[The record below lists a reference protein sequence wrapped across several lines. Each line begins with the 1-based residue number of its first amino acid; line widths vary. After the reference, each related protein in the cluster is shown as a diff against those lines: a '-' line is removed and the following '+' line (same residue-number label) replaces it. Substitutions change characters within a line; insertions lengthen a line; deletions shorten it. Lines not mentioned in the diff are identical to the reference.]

1 MMTGHLP
8 YNQSVVV
15 TATDFK
21 AKCLQLLDRVNLTG
35 ERIQVTKRGKVVAE
49 LVPPHVE
56 DPGIAEPGFA
66 RETMRIV
73 GDIMEPIDVE
83 WDAMK

>member
-1 MMTGHLP
+1 MI
-8 YNQSVVV
+8 V
-15 TATDFK
+15 TATEFK
-21 AKCLQLLDRVNLTG
+21 AKCLHFLDQVKLTG

-49 LVPPHVE
+49 LGPAIP
-56 DPGIAEPGFA
+56 DRGQFAKAGFA
-66 RETMRIV
+66 IGRMEIT

>member
-1 MMTGHLP
+1 MII
-8 YNQSVVV
+8 

-49 LVPPHVE
+49 LGPPQPE
-56 DPGIAEPGFA
+56 GKEFAKAGFA
-66 RETMRIV
+66 KGSMRII

-83 WDAMK
+83 WEAMK